1 MPLWT
6 RIFALATC
14 CSISVAAS
22 ADIKPDQLTLELNE
36 APVCQSFLSV
46 IQQRYESTQSLAD
59 WQTVESL
66 DTDLVTIPAM
76 QTPRPIIKF
85 SQQYAHPNWQ
95 WLDWTPWLAREA
107 TFNANMGYPEQ
118 FTLLTSPHAPTE
130 IAERLM
136 LRIYTIGWRGPFVEY
151 FMLPAEQLT
160 ALKNP
165 ELVSDKL
172 EDFLKPFAVAEF
184 SENSAIKT
192 AFNLFKFDNELY
204 YLGTELS
211 VWRAW
216 PTPQQVCKIAQ
227 PQLAEIAEI
236 RALHAVVMDTYVTAG
251 ENENHGTLGF
261 NPPIGNG
268 AWFDLL
274 ARPWLLKPTTPDCAD
289 TSCIATA
296 AVSHWLQIFAR
307 TDAWSQREALALQE
321 LMALVELPAASFYQQ
336 HFAMSPELAK
346 LTAAQ
351 AVQNY
356 LYRASGAAPAANFSL
371 EPSCGEDADD
381 NEING
386 ICAWQADYP
395 LDRFT
400 TLDSQ
405 QQQQL
410 LTQSNWHGKTAL
422 MWAAHFNDYDA
433 IEQLLAQQAP
443 VNAVTAV
450 KSKWRSLQQ
459 DQRSA
464 LMYAAENAAPAT
476 IALLLK
482 AGASTTAKDSAGN
495 DLAFY
500 LKKNRSL
507 QLRGITGI
515 SVEQLRQQTVPE
527 PTFAC
532 DKVTR
537 AHEQLLCSSKGL
549 RIYDAELSSRY
560 QALQKTAIAS
570 NLKDHQRQWLKKV
583 WAECKLVEKAEELP
597 CYKQQYR
604 VRIRL
609 LDMLLEQIKPLSAER
624 NPEIAY

>member
-22 ADIKPDQLTLELNE
+22 ADIKPDKLKLAVND

-46 IQQRYESTQSLAD
+46 IQQQYESKQSLAV
-59 WQTVESL
+59 WQSVKSL
-66 DTDLVTIPAM
+66 KKDIQAIPAM

-85 SQQYAHPNWQ
+85 TQPYAHPSWQ

-107 TFNANMGYPEQ
+107 TFDTNWGYPEQ
-118 FTLLTSPHAPTE
+118 YTLLTSPHAPAE
-130 IAERLM
+130 ISERLM

-151 FMLPAEQLT
+151 ALLPAEQLT
-160 ALKNP
+160 NLKNP

-172 EDFLKPFAVAEF
+172 EAFIQPFAMRELN
-184 SENSAIKT
+184 NSARGA
-192 AFNLFKFDNELY
+192 AFNLFKFEDELY
-204 YLGTELS
+204 YLGEEQSL
-211 VWRAW
+211 WRAW
-216 PTPQQVCKIAQ
+216 PAPKQVCIIAKTAL
-227 PQLAEIAEI
+227 PEIAEI
-236 RALHAVVMDTYVTAG
+236 RALHREVMDNYVTSG

-261 NPPIGNG
+261 RPPIGNG
-268 AWFDLL
+268 AWYDLL
-274 ARPWLLKPTTPDCAD
+274 ARPWLLKPSQPDCAD
-289 TSCIATA
+289 NSCIASD
-296 AVSHWLQIFAR
+296 AVAKWLQLFGR
-307 TDAWSQREALALQE
+307 TDAWSQREARALQE
-321 LMALVELPAASFYQQ
+321 LMALAELPAANFYQQ
-336 HFAMSPELAK
+336 HFAMSEELAK
-346 LTAAQ
+346 VTATQ
-351 AVQNY
+351 AIHNY
-356 LYRASGAAPAANFSL
+356 MYQASGASPADNSSATI
-371 EPSCGEDADD
+371 SCGDDADD
-381 NEING
+381 NEITG

-395 LDRFT
+395 LDRFI

-433 IEQLLAQQAP
+433 IEQLLTQQAP
-443 VNAVTAV
+443 VNAVTGV
-450 KSKWRSLQQ
+450 KNKWRSLQQ
-459 DQRSA
+459 DKRSA

-507 QLRGITGI
+507 QLRGITGN

-527 PTFAC
+527 LSFAC

-604 VRIRL
+604 VRVRL
-609 LDMLLEQIKPLSAER
+609 LDMLLEQLKPLSAER
-624 NPEIAY
+624 NSEIAY